1 MLYLSFFQSSEY
13 PLLNWK
19 EYVNVVKYLKTM
31 LYLSFIQSS
40 EYPLLDW
47 KEYVN
52 VVKYLKTMLYL
63 RFIQSSVRL
72 KIIHTYTFVFRPSL
86 QNY

>member
-1 MLYLSFFQSSEY
+1 
-13 PLLNWK
+13 
-19 EYVNVVKYLKTM
+19 M

-63 RFIQSSVRL
+63 SFIQSSEYPL
-72 KIIHTYTFVFRPSL
+72 L
-86 QNY
+86 DW